1 MRDQIDSATATRQP
15 VARRV
20 SRRDVSASHASS
32 VQKNVT
38 FADPSKLP
46 AGQAATRIPPALSAV
61 EGRDQRRHSQE
72 TVFLV
77 DTPVEIENGFS
88 PSESATS
95 PKLSRYTFDIV
106 REREKRT
113 EKEACRP
120 CLPHTQASCGPMD
133 VTSRCNIDVTSDP
146 VVATA
151 SSFSRHAC
159 REKTPVNPAASTKL
173 LKLLDTVSGVCRER
187 SAID

>member
-1 MRDQIDSATATRQP
+1 MLRLLIFMRDQIDNATATRQP

-20 SRRDVSASHASS
+20 SRREVTASHASS
-32 VQKNVT
+32 VQMDVT
-38 FADPSKLP
+38 SRRRPLWSSP
-46 AGQAATRIPPALSAV
+46 ARFRAR
-61 EGRDQRRHSQE
+61 RMQRAEHVGVS
-72 TVFLV
+72 VFLV
-77 DTPVEIENGFS
+77 DTPVEQEKGFS

-95 PKLSRYTFDIV
+95 QKLSRYTFDIV

-113 EKEACRP
+113 ENEACRA
-120 CLPHTQASCGPMD
+120 CLQASSGPMD